1 MMRSSTVDHRKCGYP
16 RQGRSPWIVLALISI
31 ALTSGSAAAQEKQ
44 IFDAL
49 LNAYPNHYVG
59 PCPVEIS
66 MVGSIFLDDGY
77 KGGPITYRYVLT
89 DGSTTSV
96 ETTQYDLKK
105 RRWNRP
111 VKSLPVLVEESPSE
125 GRIVA
130 AYLEVLSPENLRS
143 PDYYSYASKN
153 PENVKGGAFIQC
165 NESGKSKVVKGP
177 RRSRLPTQTIGR
189 AATISIRPVPSGQ
202 LTRTRITD
210 KASNIY
216 YVPSREALQKAG
228 ISAVQANLQSS
239 KKSQTIDSSNF
250 QVAQKHTEVVAP
262 ETSRIQAA
270 TSNIPSAA
278 IIRSLQTS
286 ESSSNAVRASSG
298 NTVTTLDPQVL
309 QWMLSRR
316 NTSPILAAGF
326 VNTGENIPDKAS
338 AVPLLNEAVIKTD
351 NAEDAI
357 ATALP
362 FVSEIWPDA
371 SDAGIYY
378 FAPSA
383 YRLSWNNDESGQLG
397 LEVFHGASSGGND
410 AGSVTMRATLDSSIT
425 SGDIQALKR
434 ILDLELR
441 RQNKPQSRMLL
452 PFPLASEPVMTL
464 EQSLSNSGVTEES
477 FQVSQL
483 DFDRLSQMVVEWT
496 TDSVNSEGIME
507 RMRSQS
513 GVSGRMIFP
522 PSDIDGA
529 APWVNVTLNARD
541 SQTYGPA
548 LYEQRWK
555 NQTPF
560 PVTLRKLHALMIG
573 RQAEILSWNL
583 SNLKLDPG
591 QVVIFE
597 TDGSNLPKHI
607 SDNAAKMWID
617 FDVDRGCRE
626 CADNAWSVAA
636 STRASG
642 VNVDFYYA
650 QSLAQYNLELITVYT
665 RSRYFTPQAGSVAEA
680 PAINL
685 TQPGSTTQST
695 PIYPPGGRT
704 LQDARNQSDPLIE
717 YRLIVVTSDGD
728 EFATEWRPVV
738 ESQVRILKSRIP
750 ADAISN

>member
-1 MMRSSTVDHRKCGYP
+1 MQSTTLDRRMGGCLWPRRSAWFAP
-16 RQGRSPWIVLALISI
+16 ALISI
-31 ALTSGSAAAQEKQ
+31 ALASTSVIAQEKQ
-44 IFDAL
+44 IFDASVT
-49 LNAYPNHYVG
+49 AYPNHHVG
-59 PCPVEIS
+59 PCPMEIS
-66 MVGSIFLDDGY
+66 MSGHIYLDDGY

-96 ETTQYDLKK
+96 ETAQYDQQK
-105 RRWNRP
+105 RRWIRP

-125 GRIVA
+125 GRVVT
-130 AYLEVLSPENLRS
+130 AYLEVLSPDKLRS

-153 PENVKGGAFIQC
+153 PENVKGGAFIKC
-165 NESGKSKVVKGP
+165 DAKGKSKPVKGP
-177 RRSRLPTQTIGR
+177 SRSRFPTQTIGR

-202 LTRTRITD
+202 LTRTRIND

-216 YVPSREALQKAG
+216 FVPSQQALQKAA
-228 ISAVQANLQSS
+228 ISGVQGNLLGSKNSKTIDTSNLQ
-239 KKSQTIDSSNF
+239 
-250 QVAQKHTEVVAP
+250 VGQKHTAVVAP
-262 ETSRIQAA
+262 ETARNQAA
-270 TSNIPSAA
+270 TSNLPSAA
-278 IIRSLQTS
+278 ILRSMQAS
-286 ESSSNAVRASSG
+286 ASDSNAVRASSG

-309 QWMLSRR
+309 QWILSRP
-316 NTSPILAAGF
+316 NTSATSAAGF
-326 VNTGENIPDKAS
+326 VDTGENIPDKAG

-383 YRLSWNNDESGQLG
+383 YRLSWNNDGSGQLG

-441 RQNKPQSRMLL
+441 RQNKPLSRMLL

-496 TDSVNSEGIME
+496 TDSVNAEGIME

-522 PSDIDGA
+522 PSDLNGA
-529 APWVNVTLNARD
+529 APWVNISLNARD

-548 LYEQRWK
+548 LYEERWK
-555 NQTPF
+555 NETPF

-573 RQAEILSWNL
+573 RQAEILSWDL
-583 SNLKLDPG
+583 SNLKLETG

-597 TDGSNLPKHI
+597 TDGRNLPKHI

-680 PAINL
+680 RAINL

-704 LQDARNQSDPLIE
+704 LQDSRNQSDPLME

>member
-1 MMRSSTVDHRKCGYP
+1 MQCTTFDRRECGHP
-16 RQGRSPWIVLALISI
+16 RQGRGPWIVLALISI

-44 IFDAL
+44 IFVASL
-49 LNAYPNHYVG
+49 KAYPNHYVG
-59 PCPVEIS
+59 PCPMEIS
-66 MVGSIFLDDGY
+66 MIGNIHLDDGY

-96 ETTQYDLKK
+96 ETAQYDQKK
-105 RRWNRP
+105 RRWSRP
-111 VKSLPVLVEESPSE
+111 VKSLPVLVEESPAE
-125 GRIVA
+125 GRVVA
-130 AYLEVLSPENLRS
+130 AYLEVLSPETLSS

-153 PENVKGGAFIQC
+153 PEDPMGGAFVQC
-165 NESGKSKVVKGP
+165 DENGTSKVAKGP

-202 LTRTRITD
+202 LTRTRISD

-216 YVPSREALQKAG
+216 FVPSQEALQNAA
-228 ISAVQANLQSS
+228 ISVVQGNLQSS
-239 KKSQTIDSSNF
+239 KNSKTIDTSNLK
-250 QVAQKHTEVVAP
+250 VAQKHTEVAAP
-262 ETSRIQAA
+262 GTARNLA
-270 TSNIPSAA
+270 TASNIPSAA
-278 IIRSLQTS
+278 IIQSLQ
-286 ESSSNAVRASSG
+286 SSATNSNAVRTSSG
-298 NTVTTLDPQVL
+298 NTVTTLDPEVL
-309 QWMLSRR
+309 QWILSRR
-316 NTSPILAAGF
+316 NTSTILAAGF

-362 FVSEIWPDA
+362 FVSHIWPDA
-371 SDAGIYY
+371 SDAGVYY

-410 AGSVTMRATLDSSIT
+410 AGAVTMRATLDSSIT
-425 SGDIQALKR
+425 SRDIRALQR

-441 RQNKPQSRMLL
+441 RQDKPMSRMLL

-464 EQSLSNSGVTEES
+464 EQSLSNSGITEES
-477 FQVSQL
+477 FLVSQL

-522 PSDIDGA
+522 PSDIKGA
-529 APWVNVTLNARD
+529 APSVDVTLNARD

-548 LYEQRWK
+548 LYEERWK
-555 NQTPF
+555 NETPF

-583 SNLKLDPG
+583 SNLKLEPG

-597 TDGSNLPKHI
+597 TDGANLPKHI

-626 CADNAWSVAA
+626 CADSAWSVAA
-636 STRASG
+636 STRASA

-665 RSRYFTPQAGSVAEA
+665 RSRYFTPQAGSVTEA
-680 PAINL
+680 RAINL

-704 LQDARNQSDPLIE
+704 LQDPRNQSDPLME
-717 YRLIVVTSDGD
+717 YRLIVVTEDGD
-728 EFATEWRPVV
+728 EFETGWRPVA

-750 ADAISN
+750 AEAISE